1 MTTTTSAPEAIIA
14 AVGGPDNI
22 THLTHCATR
31 LRFQLND
38 ASVVDTPTVE
48 KIPGVMGA
56 VPQSGERYQIIIGGT
71 VQSMYESI
79 MALPEMKTIGTK
91 AASNDDVKA
100 AARAGGIRGKFS
112 WVDNFFEFL
121 SDAFRPIIGAL
132 LGASIFITFMA
143 LMGTLGLIDNW
154 ADSRVELPPTWAF
167 INLTWRSVFYFLP
180 LMVAYNASKKLGAD
194 PWVGFSAMAVT
205 MLPGFAAL
213 GKVDQAT
220 SMTFMGSEITT
231 VKLFGAIPLTIFDYG
246 SQVFPPLLMAAVLGP
261 LTKWLKKIIPDDIQL
276 IFVPFFAM
284 LVMIPLTSFV
294 LGPIGVYAGAW
305 LANVLQTI
313 NSISPFI
320 FCIIIPLVYPFMVP
334 LGLHWPINAIMLLNI
349 QQNGFDFIQGPMG
362 AWNFACFGA
371 TAGVMVVAMRHKER
385 DMRVTATGALFAGL
399 VGGISEPSLYG
410 IHLRFKRIYPRMLV
424 GCVAGGI
431 IQGIL
436 GGVTTKAFVFTSL
449 LTIPAFNA
457 DAQGVDATKSIFIYG
472 ASVIVSFLI
481 AMFLVIVSDYRTPE
495 DRAEMDRT
503 NAENEADLALEA
515 SSSAASDSAVSD
527 DDSTCADDAGEA
539 PAEEVEPALVPG
551 TVTEVTAPLTGSV
564 MPLEDV
570 SDPVFSS
577 GAVGQGAGLAPS
589 GDIVVTAPADG
600 TVVVA
605 PASGHAF
612 GINLDNG
619 IELLIHVGLDTV
631 NLEGKGFDVKVKQGD
646 HVTAGQEL
654 VRVDRAVIEEAGYPL
669 TTPVLITNTAKFAS
683 VEVIADGDITTGDP
697 LIRVTAPPEEVE
709 PALVPGTVTEV
720 TAPLTGSV
728 MPLEDVSDPV
738 FSSGAVGQGAGL
750 APSGDIVVTAPAD
763 GTVVVAPASG
773 HAFGINLDN
782 GIELLIHVGLDTVN
796 LEGKGFDVKV
806 KQGDHVTAG
815 QELVRVDRAV
825 IEEAGYP
832 LTTPVLITNTAKF
845 ASVEV
850 IADGD
855 ITTGDPL
862 IRVTAPPEG

>member
-320 FCIIIPLVYPFMVP
+320 FCIIIPLIYPFMVP

-349 QQNGFDFIQGPMG
+349 NNNGYDFIQGPMG
-362 AWNFACFGA
+362 AWNFACF
-371 TAGVMVVAMRHKER
+371 
-385 DMRVTATGALFAGL
+385 
-399 VGGISEPSLYG
+399 GGISEPSLYG

-424 GCVAGGI
+424 GCVVGGI
-431 IQGIL
+431 IQGIF
-436 GGVTTKAFVFTSL
+436 GGVTTHAFVFTSL
-449 LTIPAFNA
+449 LTIPAFNG
-457 DAQGVDATKSIFIYG
+457 DAHGANSTSSIIIYG

-481 AMFLVIVSDYRTPE
+481 AMVLVIASDYRTPE
-495 DRAEMDRT
+495 DRAEADRT

-515 SSSAASDSAVSD
+515 SAGEEAAPE
-527 DDSTCADDAGEA
+527 DAAEA
-539 PAEEVEPALVPG
+539 PAEEVKAALAPG
-551 TVTEVTAPLTGSV
+551 AVTEVAAPLSGSV
-564 MPLEDV
+564 MALEDV

-577 GAVGQGAGLAPS
+577 GAVGKGAGLTPT

-654 VRVDRAVIEEAGYPL
+654 VRVDRTVIEEAGYPL

-683 VEVIADGDITTGDP
+683 VEVIPDSDITTGNP
-697 LIRVTAPPEEVE
+697 LIRVTAP
-709 PALVPGTVTEV
+709 
-720 TAPLTGSV
+720 
-728 MPLEDVSDPV
+728 
-738 FSSGAVGQGAGL
+738 
-750 APSGDIVVTAPAD
+750 
-763 GTVVVAPASG
+763 
-773 HAFGINLDN
+773 
-782 GIELLIHVGLDTVN
+782 
-796 LEGKGFDVKV
+796 EG
-806 KQGDHVTAG
+806 
-815 QELVRVDRAV
+815 
-825 IEEAGYP
+825 
-832 LTTPVLITNTAKF
+832 
-845 ASVEV
+845 
-850 IADGD
+850 
-855 ITTGDPL
+855 
-862 IRVTAPPEG
+862 

>member
-424 GCVAGGI
+424 GCVVGGI
-431 IQGIL
+431 IQGIF
-436 GGVTTKAFVFTSL
+436 GGVTTHAFVFTSL
-449 LTIPAFNA
+449 LTIPAFNG
-457 DAQGVDATKSIFIYG
+457 DAHGANSTSSIIIYG

-481 AMFLVIVSDYRTPE
+481 AMVLVIASDYRTPE
-495 DRAEMDRT
+495 DRAEADRT

-515 SSSAASDSAVSD
+515 SAGEEAAPE
-527 DDSTCADDAGEA
+527 DAAEA
-539 PAEEVEPALVPG
+539 PAEEVKAALAPG
-551 TVTEVTAPLTGSV
+551 AVTEVAAPLSGSV
-564 MPLEDV
+564 MALEDV

-577 GAVGQGAGLAPS
+577 GAVGKGAGLTPT

-654 VRVDRAVIEEAGYPL
+654 VRVDRTVIEEAGYPL

-683 VEVIADGDITTGDP
+683 VEVIPDGDVTTGAP
-697 LIRVTAPPEEVE
+697 LIRVTAPAEE
-709 PALVPGTVTEV
+709 G
-720 TAPLTGSV
+720 
-728 MPLEDVSDPV
+728 
-738 FSSGAVGQGAGL
+738 
-750 APSGDIVVTAPAD
+750 
-763 GTVVVAPASG
+763 
-773 HAFGINLDN
+773 
-782 GIELLIHVGLDTVN
+782 
-796 LEGKGFDVKV
+796 
-806 KQGDHVTAG
+806 
-815 QELVRVDRAV
+815 
-825 IEEAGYP
+825 
-832 LTTPVLITNTAKF
+832 
-845 ASVEV
+845 
-850 IADGD
+850 
-855 ITTGDPL
+855 
-862 IRVTAPPEG
+862 

>member
-1 MTTTTSAPEAIIA
+1 MTTTTSAPEAIVA

-79 MALPEMKTIGTK
+79 MALPEMKDIGAK

-100 AARAGGIRGKFS
+100 AARAGGIRGKFA

-121 SDAFRPIIGAL
+121 SDSFRPLIGAL

-143 LMGTLGLIDNW
+143 LMGTLGIIGNW
-154 ADSRVELPPTWAF
+154 ADPRVTLTPSWAF
-167 INLTWRSVFYFLP
+167 LNLTWRSVFYFLP

-213 GKVDQAT
+213 GTVEQAT
-220 SMTFMGSEITT
+220 KMTFMGSEITT
-231 VKLFGAIPLTIFDYG
+231 IKLFGGVPLTIFDYG

-261 LTKWLKKIIPDDIQL
+261 LTKWLKKIIPADIQL

-294 LGPIGVYAGAW
+294 LGPIGVYVGAW
-305 LANVLQTI
+305 LANLLQAI
-313 NSISPFI
+313 NNISPFI
-320 FCIIIPLVYPFMVP
+320 FCIIIPLIYPFMVP

-349 QQNGFDFIQGPMG
+349 NNNGYDFIQGPMG

-424 GCVAGGI
+424 GCVVGGI
-431 IQGIL
+431 IQGIF
-436 GGVTTKAFVFTSL
+436 GGVTTHAFVFTSL
-449 LTIPAFNA
+449 LTIPAFNG
-457 DAQGVDATKSIFIYG
+457 DAHGANSTSSIIIYG

-481 AMFLVIVSDYRTPE
+481 AMVLVIASDYRTPE
-495 DRAEMDRT
+495 DRAEADRT

-515 SSSAASDSAVSD
+515 SAGEEAAPE
-527 DDSTCADDAGEA
+527 DAAEA
-539 PAEEVEPALVPG
+539 PAEEVKAALAPG
-551 TVTEVTAPLTGSV
+551 AVTEVAAPLSGSV
-564 MPLEDV
+564 MALEDV

-577 GAVGQGAGLAPS
+577 GAVGKGAGLTPT

-654 VRVDRAVIEEAGYPL
+654 VRVDRTVIEEAGYPL

-683 VEVIADGDITTGDP
+683 VEVIPDSDITTGNP
-697 LIRVTAPPEEVE
+697 LIRVTAP
-709 PALVPGTVTEV
+709 
-720 TAPLTGSV
+720 
-728 MPLEDVSDPV
+728 
-738 FSSGAVGQGAGL
+738 
-750 APSGDIVVTAPAD
+750 
-763 GTVVVAPASG
+763 
-773 HAFGINLDN
+773 
-782 GIELLIHVGLDTVN
+782 
-796 LEGKGFDVKV
+796 EG
-806 KQGDHVTAG
+806 
-815 QELVRVDRAV
+815 
-825 IEEAGYP
+825 
-832 LTTPVLITNTAKF
+832 
-845 ASVEV
+845 
-850 IADGD
+850 
-855 ITTGDPL
+855 
-862 IRVTAPPEG
+862 